1 MASNMPTP
9 RSREFGSILRNAA
22 QAKGYSTRQLGT
34 LIRRNGSHVSRYFQ
48 GLLIPSEAETGAIC
62 VHLGIEGEALE
73 ALLQIRLEAA
83 DPNWVTGVN
92 RQLAVLS
99 EYEAA
104 ASQIFTAQA
113 QRIPG
118 LLQARTYAE
127 TLMRATGDTEDEI
140 KAGADFRV
148 GRREKVL
155 ASKVE
160 ATFVIGEYALRY
172 PECDDTAWTEQLRFL
187 IEVAQLPQITI
198 QIVPMAALYTP
209 LRDGGFVLIEGA
221 EPGADVVYLEQY
233 ASSSTLTA
241 KQYIRG
247 YKEAAEQL
255 RRDAMSPDDSVRL
268 IGELIEEVE
277 KRDDK

>member
-22 QAKGYSTRQLGT
+22 QAKGMSTRQLGT

-62 VHLGIEGEALE
+62 VHLGIDGEALE

-104 ASQIFTAQA
+104 ASLIFTAQA

-118 LLQARTYAE
+118 LLQVRSYAE
-127 TLMRATGDTEDEI
+127 TLIRATGAAEADVQ
-140 KAGADFRV
+140 AGADFRMS
-148 GRREKVL
+148 RRAKVF

-160 ATFVIGEYALRY
+160 ATFIIGEYALRY
-172 PECDDTAWTEQLRFL
+172 PECGGSAWGEQLRDMA
-187 IEVAQLPQITI
+187 EVARLPQITI
-198 QIVPMAALYTP
+198 RILPITALYTP

-221 EPGADVVYLEQY
+221 EPGTGVVYLEQF

-241 KQYIRG
+241 DQYIRG
-247 YKEAAEQL
+247 YKEAAEWL

-268 IGELIEEVE
+268 IEEVE
-277 KRDDK
+277 NRR